1 MTLYSE
7 LSAAI
12 GRGDGESITDWAR
25 ALLDGI
31 AAGAA
36 PTTVVSHPLGF
47 LCVPAHRSGDE
58 GVCLHLWGPQWR
70 RATLTTSPTHCHSWD
85 LDSWVLTGV
94 LRNQTVRLVDDADAP
109 THQVFEVRSSAE
121 GDVLHP
127 TGRLVRTEIDA
138 VTTHRAG
145 EGYTQR
151 AGVFHQTLVPDP
163 QGLVATVALG
173 LTRPG
178 GTDLSLGGLDTA
190 SHRTRRESC
199 PPEVATRVVRAA
211 RAALGGTRVTESA
224 GAGE

>member
-1 MTLYSE
+1 MTVYSE

-12 GRGDGESITDWAR
+12 GRRDGEAITEWAR
-25 ALLDGI
+25 GLLDGI
-31 AAGAA
+31 AAGALA
-36 PTTVVSHPLGF
+36 TTVVSHPLGF

-70 RATLTTSPTHCHSWD
+70 RAALTTSPTHCHSWD
-85 LDSWVLTGV
+85 LVSWVLAGV
-94 LRNQTVRLVDDADAP
+94 LRNQTVRLVDEADAP
-109 THQVFEVRSSAE
+109 THQVFEVRSSPD

-127 TGRLVRTEIDA
+127 TGRLVRAEVEA

-178 GTDLSLGGLDTA
+178 GTDLSLGGLDTGA
-190 SHRTRRESC
+190 HRTRRESC
-199 PPEVATRVVRAA
+199 PPEVAAQVVRAA
-211 RAALGGTRVTESA
+211 RAAIGGTRVAESA